1 MAGSEPELFEA
12 LAKYDQALTEVE
24 ASRGKTESSNKYY
37 GKKSSSRSGGGSSSK
52 ASKTGYEGLSLP
64 SMPGMPDLKITTYND
79 APKYRGI
86 VTGIAPRKINT
97 TAEVRALPRVAVR

>member
-37 GKKSSSRSGGGSSSK
+37 GKKSSSRSGGGSSK

-64 SMPGMPDLKITTYND
+64 SMPKMPDLKVTTYND

-86 VTGIAPRKINT
+86 VTGIQPRKINT
-97 TAEVRALPRVAVR
+97 TAEVKALPRVAVR